1 MIRMPENSFSDSDL
15 LEIISLEQEFHKLPP
30 RQQAVL
36 GLRLLEYTQVAI
48 ANLLH
53 ISRTTVWTDEKAALA
68 QLTLASEVS
77 SNAIEED
84 GGNDA

>member
-1 MIRMPENSFSDSDL
+1 MIRMPENSFRDSDL

-30 RQQAVL
+30 RQQAIL

-48 ANLLH
+48 AELLH
-53 ISRTTVWTDEKAALA
+53 ISRTTVWTDEKAAMS
-68 QLTLASEVS
+68 QLIAASEVS
-77 SNAIEED
+77 TSTIEES

>member
-1 MIRMPENSFSDSDL
+1 MIRMPENSFSDTDL
-15 LEIISLEQEFHKLPP
+15 LEVISLEQEFHKLPP

-68 QLTLASEVS
+68 QLTSASEACS
-77 SNAIEED
+77 KAIEED